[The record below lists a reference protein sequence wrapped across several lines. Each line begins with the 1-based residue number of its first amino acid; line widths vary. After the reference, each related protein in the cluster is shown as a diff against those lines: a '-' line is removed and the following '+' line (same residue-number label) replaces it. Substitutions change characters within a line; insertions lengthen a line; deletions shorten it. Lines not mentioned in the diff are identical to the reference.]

1 MAHGARTRPAVAQEL
16 AAPLRHIEGRDVAS
30 RRPPP
35 SDIDIIEDDTDEQR
49 HQQRAPC
56 HEKAHCRSPHSIG
69 VSSPLSPSQTR
80 RGHLTATAMT
90 TRPVPA
96 MRPAPW
102 RRPRQPA
109 LGQTSSHR
117 KSRRSSV
124 GPWQQLRQE
133 RLRKG
138 RDGACDSPVLA
149 KCRERLRQLPLV
161 FRPDCADKWRMTR
174 IPGDIAEVFHT
185 TTSPCRREHGWL
197 TAGFPYPGRNDRDI
211 PARGGQ
217 PRT

>member
-1 MAHGARTRPAVAQEL
+1 MT
-16 AAPLRHIEGRDVAS
+16 S
-30 RRPPP
+30 RRVVRHLPTPTSSRMIPTSNPPTTRTLP
-35 SDIDIIEDDTDEQR
+35 RKSTL
-49 HQQRAPC
+49 PL
-56 HEKAHCRSPHSIG
+56 SPFDG

-80 RGHLTATAMT
+80 RGHLTATATAMA

-102 RRPRQPA
+102 RPPRQPA
-109 LGQTSSHR
+109 HGQTSSHQQIGEAR
-117 KSRRSSV
+117 LGGGNNSGKSNC
-124 GPWQQLRQE
+124 E
-133 RLRKG
+133 KG
-138 RDGACDSPVLA
+138 ETEHVDSPVLA

>member
-1 MAHGARTRPAVAQEL
+1 MIPTSNPPTTRTLPRKSTL
-16 AAPLRHIEGRDVAS
+16 PL
-30 RRPPP
+30 
-35 SDIDIIEDDTDEQR
+35 
-49 HQQRAPC
+49 
-56 HEKAHCRSPHSIG
+56 SPFDG

-80 RGHLTATAMT
+80 RGHLTATATAMA

-102 RRPRQPA
+102 RPPRQPA
-109 LGQTSSHR
+109 HGQTSSHQQN
-117 KSRRSSV
+117 RRSSA
-124 GPWQQLRQE
+124 GRWQQLRQE
-133 RLRKG
+133 QLRKG

>member
-1 MAHGARTRPAVAQEL
+1 MPPTTRTLPRKSTL
-16 AAPLRHIEGRDVAS
+16 PL
-30 RRPPP
+30 
-35 SDIDIIEDDTDEQR
+35 
-49 HQQRAPC
+49 
-56 HEKAHCRSPHSIG
+56 SPFDG

-80 RGHLTATAMT
+80 RGHLTATATAMA

-161 FRPDCADKWRMTR
+161 FRPDCADKRRMTR
-174 IPGDIAEVFHT
+174 IAGDIAEVFHT
-185 TTSPCRREHGWL
+185 VTSPCRREHGWL
-197 TAGFPYPGRNDRDI
+197 MVGFPYPGRNDKARSERWLT
-211 PARGGQ
+211 PASVAGLCM
-217 PRT
+217 